1 LQACLG
7 KLCLGACIYYLWQ
20 QGNALVHNN
29 NLRTKED
36 IVKQIKREVCTRVL
50 AKGTF
55 KNLKKHISLV
65 LRWNLQKLL

>member
-7 KLCLGACIYYLWQ
+7 KHYLGACIYYLWQ
-20 QGNALVHNN
+20 QRNALVHNN
-29 NLRTKED
+29 NLRSEED
-36 IVKQIKREVCTRVL
+36 IAKQIKWKVRARVL

-55 KNLKKHISLV
+55 KNLEKHIGRV